1 MNTFKD
7 LWLKTQQSVCTLEF
21 FNDKGIKLNNLVGFK
36 LDNYLITDVKFF
48 EISAETTVKITFY
61 KANGYAVYKQLEM
74 SYINFFQRINKQIRP
89 SIHAIVVFNFDFEEF
104 KDIPSLKLGNFDC
117 LMPGTQVAV
126 IANNSNAQ
134 GIQLSPGMI
143 TSSCIKKFGR
153 MYFQTN
159 TVVNLESFGAPLIN
173 AETMELIGIVNMDG
187 LNKHYDYEYISD
199 LTKKNIQSLNEI
211 DYNNSDAYLDI
222 KETFIVMQNQL
233 KYLAKMI
240 MKYSD
245 HGKVNVL
252 NAKYLREF
260 IEEVEVQEEISFS
273 RSNENSYSNYE
284 SID

>member
-1 MNTFKD
+1 
-7 LWLKTQQSVCTLEF
+7 
-21 FNDKGIKLNNLVGFK
+21 
-36 LDNYLITDVKFF
+36 
-48 EISAETTVKITFY
+48 
-61 KANGYAVYKQLEM
+61 
-74 SYINFFQRINKQIRP
+74 
-89 SIHAIVVFNFDFEEF
+89 
-104 KDIPSLKLGNFDC
+104 
-117 LMPGTQVAV
+117 
-126 IANNSNAQ
+126 
-134 GIQLSPGMI
+134 
-143 TSSCIKKFGR
+143 
-153 MYFQTN
+153 
-159 TVVNLESFGAPLIN
+159 
-173 AETMELIGIVNMDG
+173 MELIGIVNMDG